1 MTILAMHPTDILPIA
16 VVILVW
22 VGLHRLRRKGREGRQ
37 ARQARQARQ
46 GKD

>member
-1 MTILAMHPTDILPIA
+1 MAGRMTVLAKHPADILPIA

-22 VGLHRLRRKGREGRQ
+22 VGLHRLRRRG
-37 ARQARQARQ
+37 RQ